1 MHSNSDITLAMEYH
15 EATKHSE
22 LTLRMSRHFLDWES
36 KPQPFKVYTELPS
49 ITLPTDFPRPE
60 LDALTSVSSVEPPN
74 RATTMDITRLAELLF
89 FSAGL
94 TREVRYPFG
103 RYYMRVAPATGALY
117 PIELYVI
124 CPDIPGLKAGV
135 YHFGPGDFALT
146 ELWAGDY
153 RSELAAA
160 AGGNQRI
167 MSAPVT
173 IAFTSIAW
181 RNAWKYE
188 ARSYR
193 HWFWDSGVIAANLLS
208 TTVSSGL
215 PMHLILGFVDAEVN
229 RLLCLDEER
238 EAVLALAPIGI
249 GPAPQKKIVPTEIPL
264 VSPEVLP
271 LSKKETHY
279 PEIWKIHEAS
289 SLANGEE
296 VMVWVN
302 ATHGVKKRLTGMDR
316 SNYPLRPL
324 KAETSKSSLG
334 EVILLRGSARR
345 FTQVPISFEQLSTTL
360 RSSTRGVPM
369 DFLRQGDSIV
379 ELYLIA
385 NAVEGLPSGAYF
397 FNRPAD
403 SLEQLKIGEFRKVA
417 GYLCLDQSLFAN
429 ASVVIFLMSDLNT
442 VLKYFG
448 NRGYR
453 AAQFEAGIVA
463 GKIYLSTY
471 AQGLGAS
478 GSTFYDDAVTE
489 FFSPHARDKSTM
501 IATGIGF
508 PDYRARPG
516 KILVGMLNKTQLLAE
531 GAPERAL

>member
-1 MHSNSDITLAMEYH
+1 MPSNSDTRLAMEYH
-15 EATKHSE
+15 QGTKHSD
-22 LTLRMSRHFLDWES
+22 LSLRMSRHFLDWES
-36 KPQPFKVYTELPS
+36 KPRPFKVYTKLPS
-49 ITLPTDFPRPE
+49 IALPRDFPRPE
-60 LDALTSVSSVEPPN
+60 LDALTSTRSIEPSN
-74 RATTMDITRLAELLF
+74 HATTFDIGRLAELLF

-103 RYYMRVAPATGALY
+103 SYYMRAAPATGALY
-117 PIELYVI
+117 PIEVYVI
-124 CPDIPGLKAGV
+124 CMDVPGLKAGV

-153 RSELAAA
+153 RGELAAA
-160 AGGNQRI
+160 AGGNHRI

-208 TTVSSGL
+208 TAVSSGL
-215 PMHLILGFVDAEVN
+215 PAHLILGFVDAQVN
-229 RLLCLDEER
+229 RLLCLDEQR
-238 EAVLALAPIGI
+238 EAAVALAPIGI
-249 GPAPQKKIVPTEIPL
+249 GSAHQKKMVPTDIHP
-264 VSPEVLP
+264 VKPEVLP
-271 LSKKETHY
+271 LSKKETRY

-289 SLANGEE
+289 SLASVEE
-296 VMVWVN
+296 VMVWAK
-302 ATHGVKKRLTGMDR
+302 ATNGIKQRATSVGR
-316 SNYPLRPL
+316 SNYPLQPL
-324 KAETSKSSLG
+324 KSELSKSSLR

-345 FTQVPISFEQLSTTL
+345 FTKVPVSFEQLSTTL

-369 DFLRQGDSIV
+369 DFLRQGDSIL
-379 ELYLIA
+379 ELYLIV

-397 FNRPAD
+397 FDRQAD

-417 GYLCLDQSLFAN
+417 GHLCLDQSLFAN
-429 ASVVIFLMSDLNT
+429 ASVVFFLMSDLNI
-442 VLKYFG
+442 VLKHFG

-508 PDYRARPG
+508 PDYEARPG
-516 KILVGMLNKTQLLAE
+516 KILVGMLSKTQLLTE
-531 GAPERAL
+531 GASD